1 MTLSPHLPP
10 TPIILLIFSCV
21 CGGGPTGSLAF
32 QPSGLHVPIRH
43 LRAPPPS
50 LTHHE
55 LFAQS
60 TFQQQPETAA
70 LGNPTGFLIDKE
82 EADRRALLGMPK
94 ATAATDD
101 TPLWK
106 IRLQLMKPITW
117 IPLAA
122 GVLCGAPASGNYH
135 WIYNPFDPAD
145 RDVLLGLQDAARGL
159 LTMILAGPF
168 MEGYSQTINDWYDRD
183 IDAVNE
189 PYRPIPSGAI
199 SEKEIMKQIWFLI
212 FGSLCIAL
220 GIDQWAGNDFPA
232 VLFCAAIGTLVGYI
246 YSAPPLRLKQ
256 NGWTGDLAIGLC
268 YITLPWLCGHAA
280 FNNLDRPEHWTIPL
294 VYSLAGIGPAIA
306 NDFKSIEGDEQF
318 GIDSIPV
325 MYGIDAAKWICAIAQ
340 IIPQLAVISCLFAI
354 GEGGYASAISA
365 LIPPQFYYIKTL
377 LLADPVLN
385 DVEFQKKCQPF
396 FFLGLVCTA
405 LCMGQHD
412 WVSLPH

>member
-122 GVLCGAPASGNYH
+122 GVLCGAAASGNYH

-168 MEGYSQTINDWYDRD
+168 MEGYSQTIK
-183 IDAVNE
+183 
-189 PYRPIPSGAI
+189 G
-199 SEKEIMKQIWFLI
+199 
-212 FGSLCIAL
+212 
-220 GIDQWAGNDFPA
+220 
-232 VLFCAAIGTLVGYI
+232 
-246 YSAPPLRLKQ
+246 
-256 NGWTGDLAIGLC
+256 
-268 YITLPWLCGHAA
+268 
-280 FNNLDRPEHWTIPL
+280 
-294 VYSLAGIGPAIA
+294 
-306 NDFKSIEGDEQF
+306 
-318 GIDSIPV
+318 
-325 MYGIDAAKWICAIAQ
+325 
-340 IIPQLAVISCLFAI
+340 
-354 GEGGYASAISA
+354 
-365 LIPPQFYYIKTL
+365 
-377 LLADPVLN
+377 
-385 DVEFQKKCQPF
+385 
-396 FFLGLVCTA
+396 
-405 LCMGQHD
+405 
-412 WVSLPH
+412 

>member
-1 MTLSPHLPP
+1 MAADPPVPSLSNL
-10 TPIILLIFSCV
+10 
-21 CGGGPTGSLAF
+21 LAF
-32 QPSGLHVPIRH
+32 TCQSDVH

-50 LTHHE
+50 LIHHE

-60 TFQQQPETAA
+60 TFQQQLETTA

-122 GVLCGAPASGNYH
+122 GVLCGAAASGNYH

-159 LTMILAGPF
+159 LTMTLAGPF

-199 SEKEIMKQIWFLI
+199 SEKEIMKQI
-212 FGSLCIAL
+212 
-220 GIDQWAGNDFPA
+220 
-232 VLFCAAIGTLVGYI
+232 
-246 YSAPPLRLKQ
+246 
-256 NGWTGDLAIGLC
+256 
-268 YITLPWLCGHAA
+268 
-280 FNNLDRPEHWTIPL
+280 
-294 VYSLAGIGPAIA
+294 
-306 NDFKSIEGDEQF
+306 
-318 GIDSIPV
+318 
-325 MYGIDAAKWICAIAQ
+325 
-340 IIPQLAVISCLFAI
+340 
-354 GEGGYASAISA
+354 
-365 LIPPQFYYIKTL
+365 
-377 LLADPVLN
+377 
-385 DVEFQKKCQPF
+385 
-396 FFLGLVCTA
+396 
-405 LCMGQHD
+405 
-412 WVSLPH
+412 